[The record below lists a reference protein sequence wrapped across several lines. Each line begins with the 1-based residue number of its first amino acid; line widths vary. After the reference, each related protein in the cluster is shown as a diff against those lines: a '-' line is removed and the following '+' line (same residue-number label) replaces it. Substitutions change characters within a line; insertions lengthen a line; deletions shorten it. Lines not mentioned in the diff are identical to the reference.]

1 MTQKLCTR
9 GISAGY
15 DGNPAHLNRHKPVE
29 RATRYVD
36 AFGADAILEKAKDA
50 YNAKDYA
57 WAAELFDLLMNAE
70 EGKVLPSILKEARGT
85 YADTLRNLG
94 YGSEAATW
102 RNMYLTGA
110 QEIEMDG
117 TVVKGTL
124 AFADDTI
131 NAMSLEMIL
140 QYMGIMLDSR
150 KVEKDRKRLAMSVS
164 VTTAK
169 GTEYANIQVDRG
181 ILGYRIVSDAGELAS
196 GADIV
201 VKGNKLDFFRAFVDN
216 SRESLKKVVANAAQ
230 ESQAAE
236 FISGYLT
243 RFPIGFP
250 IMTPRDRL

>member
-1 MTQKLCTR
+1 
-9 GISAGY
+9 
-15 DGNPAHLNRHKPVE
+15 
-29 RATRYVD
+29 
-36 AFGADAILEKAKDA
+36 
-50 YNAKDYA
+50 
-57 WAAELFDLLMNAE
+57 
-70 EGKVLPSILKEARGT
+70 
-85 YADTLRNLG
+85 
-94 YGSEAATW
+94 
-102 RNMYLTGA
+102 
-110 QEIEMDG
+110 MDG